1 MDNASPNKGAVEAV
15 ADDARRRNQS
25 IDVLRLETSAFL
37 LGAFKA
43 AVFRTSSAEPCA
55 PSAYA
60 LLQHTSVLEAPLFR
74 KVGAWPCEVVPLSV
88 GSLGCKAGPAD
99 CAKLAV
105 PCDEPAST
113 SSSRGLSPARVRR
126 VESKARPPDVPA
138 GEDHQT

>member
-43 AVFRTSSAEPCA
+43 AVFRVSAKPCA

-74 KVGAWPCEVVPLSV
+74 KAGAWPCEVVPLSV

-113 SSSRGLSPARVRR
+113 SSSRGVSPARGLAR